1 MSLTKIDHVAIEVAD
16 LDAFIDKFVGTGG
29 LKLLRRGTA
38 TATGVRI
45 AMLGDRIGTKLE
57 LIENPAA
64 TTVTFLHVAFGTDD
78 IEASIGEAK
87 DNGWSVLRGPN
98 PIPPAQAKSV
108 FLAKDNVE
116 FQVLEYEPDSPD
128 LKTW

>member
-1 MSLTKIDHVAIEVAD
+1 MSLRKIDHVAIEIPD
-16 LDAFIDKFVGTGG
+16 LDTFIDKLVGTGG

-45 AMLGDRIGTKLE
+45 AMLGDRMGTKLE

-64 TTVTFLHVAFGTDD
+64 AGVTFLHVAFGTDD
-78 IEASIGEAK
+78 IEASIDEAK
-87 DNGWSVLRGPN
+87 EKGWSVSRGPN
-98 PIPPAQAKSV
+98 PIPSAKAKSV
-108 FLAKDNVE
+108 FLAKDDIE